1 MVAVLPLTV
10 QRQLNRRGCPA
21 EVAAGTGRAHAF
33 LDDRKGRGARPPPAA
48 QLPSTWGYWAMG
60 ATAWEAW
67 QWQWGGPSGQR
78 TSPLGVPGEEE
89 NGRYWL
95 REQLTDGAFGC
106 DGGETIHPFVSV
118 SESECEQV

>member
-1 MVAVLPLTV
+1 MPMGWRGRRGMVAVLPLTV
-10 QRQLNRRGCPA
+10 QRQLNRRGCPT

-67 QWQWGGPSGQR
+67 QWQWGGAVR
-78 TSPLGVPGEEE
+78 AE
-89 NGRYWL
+89 NITTGGPRRGRKRQIL
-95 REQLTDGAFGC
+95 VEGAA
-106 DGGETIHPFVSV
+106 D
-118 SESECEQV
+118 

>member
-1 MVAVLPLTV
+1 M
-10 QRQLNRRGCPA
+10 
-21 EVAAGTGRAHAF
+21 TGR
-33 LDDRKGRGARPPPAA
+33 GGARGPLQQPSSHPPGGIGRWGP
-48 QLPSTWGYWAMG
+48 LPGRLGNGSGV
-60 ATAWEAW
+60 
-67 QWQWGGPSGQR
+67 GPSGQR